1 MSKALPVLVLAVVL
15 LGGCTAP
22 VVQSQRPSPTP
33 TPAAV
38 SVLTPDTDTEARSLD
53 PIIGQLV
60 LTTEVGNDE
69 APKEQR
75 SAFPVNAKQ
84 LYLVVRASEMPA
96 GTRLTA
102 VWLRGANEIGR
113 SEREIR
119 EPIGSA
125 RWIALG
131 FQSTT
136 PLPSGEYSVRLFL
149 DDRFVDSVVFTV
161 GSRREQGSEE
171 TGLVF
176 APEFPSSGAIQ
187 AMSEFPVG
195 TTRVV
200 AILTDVPPDLQGE
213 LWSRWSVDG
222 SVLTELGPDELRMAF
237 VRSFTLQRSEP
248 LPPGLYSVQVFAG
261 QQPIAEGSF
270 LIAGATPTPEVP
282 VVGDAVVEDLRIV
295 RAVEPGTGVPVGAR
309 ITQVRSPARLYVAVL
324 VRDLQPGDVLE
335 VVWERAGQEWNRQT
349 VSGLTLPANWISLP
363 FDLPAE
369 SGGEPVE
376 YAVNVLLNGT
386 LAQRVPLTV
395 LPGA

>member
-1 MSKALPVLVLAVVL
+1 MDKALPVLLLAMVL
-15 LGGCTAP
+15 LGACTAP
-22 VVQSQRPSPTP
+22 VVQSQRPLPTP
-33 TPAAV
+33 TPAAA
-38 SVLTPDTDTEARSLD
+38 SVLTPDTNTEARPLD
-53 PIIGQLV
+53 PVIGQLV
-60 LTTEVGNDE
+60 LAMEVGNDE
-69 APKEQR
+69 APKDQR

-84 LYLVVRASEMPA
+84 LYLVVRASDMPA
-96 GTRLTA
+96 GARLTA
-102 VWLRGANEIGR
+102 VWLRGATEIGR

-119 EPIGSA
+119 ESIRGA

-131 FQSTT
+131 FQSAT

-161 GSRREQGSEE
+161 GSGRGPASDE
-171 TGLVF
+171 TSLVF
-176 APEFPSSGAIQ
+176 ATDFSGSGTIQ
-187 AMSEFPVG
+187 AMSEFPLG

-200 AILTDVPPDLQGE
+200 AILTDVPPDLQEE
-213 LWSRWSVDG
+213 LWSRWSVNG
-222 SVLTELGPDELRMAF
+222 SVLTELGPDELRTAF
-237 VRSFTLQRSEP
+237 VRSFTLQRAEP

-270 LIAGATPTPEVP
+270 LIAGATPTPEAP
-282 VVGDAVVEDLRIV
+282 VVGNAVVEDLRIV

-309 ITQVRSPARLYVAVL
+309 VTQVRGPARLYVAVL
-324 VRDLQPGDVLE
+324 VRDLQPSDVLE

-349 VSGLTLPANWISLP
+349 VSGLTLPANWVSLP

-376 YAVNVLLNGT
+376 YSVSVLLNGT